1 MFGRKKR
8 GGTSKPLVQ
17 TVPKNKQQV
26 GFLGAAATE
35 YQSRAER
42 ALYESMREAV
52 PIIDA
57 AVEKIIRLIGSFKV
71 ETDNR
76 DSSRIANEFVKNVQS
91 NGTALGLNSFAY
103 SYLDSLLTYG
113 EAVGEMI
120 LDRGRTGV
128 AAVYNASLND
138 VEIRS
143 GGSPL
148 SPVVYLNDSDG
159 VKPVKNQSLV
169 ICSLLNQKPGMVRGK
184 SLISGLPF
192 MSEVL
197 LKIFGSVKNNWER
210 VGDVRF
216 AVTYNPDDGE
226 TFSEE
231 SARQIAD
238 EWKKAIRSDSVCD
251 FVSVG
256 NVSIKAI
263 GADAE
268 IPDCEVP
275 LRAVLEQ
282 ILSKLGIPPFL
293 LGISWS
299 STERMSEQQA
309 DILTSELE
317 YYRAAVEPAIRKI
330 VGLHLRLN
338 GYTCGVR
345 VAWDDINLQDTV
357 ELSQARLN
365 NARAM
370 QIEKEIG
377 WEVDD
382 D

>member
-1 MFGRKKR
+1 
-8 GGTSKPLVQ
+8 
-17 TVPKNKQQV
+17 
-26 GFLGAAATE
+26 
-35 YQSRAER
+35 
-42 ALYESMREAV
+42 
-52 PIIDA
+52 
-57 AVEKIIRLIGSFKV
+57 
-71 ETDNR
+71 
-76 DSSRIANEFVKNVQS
+76 
-91 NGTALGLNSFAY
+91 
-103 SYLDSLLTYG
+103 
-113 EAVGEMI
+113 MI

-231 SARQIAD
+231 NARQIAD

-345 VAWDDINLQDTV
+345 VVWDDINLQDTV

>member
-8 GGTSKPLVQ
+8 GLKTKAPVQ
-17 TVPKNKQQV
+17 TVPKNTRRMT
-26 GFLGAAATE
+26 LGGISGAE
-35 YQSRAER
+35 CQSRIER
-42 ALYESMREAV
+42 ALYDSIRESV

-57 AVEKIIRLIGSFKV
+57 AIEKIIRLIGGFTI
-71 ETDNR
+71 ETSERVCQKYAD
-76 DSSRIANEFVKNVQS
+76 DFVRNVRA
-91 NGTALGLNSFAY
+91 NGTELGLNAFVFR
-103 SYLDSLLTYG
+103 YLDSLLTYG

-120 LDRGRTGV
+120 LDRNKSGV

-138 VEIRS
+138 VEIRV
-143 GGSPL
+143 GDSPL
-148 SPVVYLNDSDG
+148 NPVVYVNDG
-159 VKPVKNQSLV
+159 GLKPAKNQKLV
-169 ICSLLNQKPGMVRGK
+169 ICSLLNQKPGTVRGK

-192 MSEVL
+192 MSEIL
-197 LKIFGSVKNNWER
+197 LKIFNSVKNNWER

-216 AVTYNPDDGE
+216 AVTYNPSDGE
-226 TFSEE
+226 PFGED

-251 FVSVG
+251 FVSIG

-263 GADAE
+263 GAEAA

-317 YYRAAVEPAIRKI
+317 YYRSAVEPAIRKI
-330 VGLHLRLN
+330 VGLHMRLL
-338 GYTCGVR
+338 GFSGDVR
-345 VAWDDINLQDTV
+345 VVWDDINLQDTV

-377 WEVDD
+377 WEEDD
-382 D
+382 DG

>member
-8 GGTSKPLVQ
+8 GLKTKAPVQ
-17 TVPKNKQQV
+17 TVPKNTRRMT
-26 GFLGAAATE
+26 LGGISGAE
-35 YQSRAER
+35 CQSRIER
-42 ALYESMREAV
+42 ALYDSIRESV

-57 AVEKIIRLIGSFKV
+57 AIEKIIRLIGGFTI
-71 ETDNR
+71 ETSERVCQKYAD
-76 DSSRIANEFVKNVQS
+76 DFVRNVRA
-91 NGTALGLNSFAY
+91 NGTELGLNAFVFR
-103 SYLDSLLTYG
+103 YLDSLLTYG

-120 LDRGRTGV
+120 LDRNKSGV

-138 VEIRS
+138 VEIRV
-143 GGSPL
+143 GDSPL
-148 SPVVYLNDSDG
+148 NPVVYVNDG
-159 VKPVKNQSLV
+159 GLKPAKNQKLV
-169 ICSLLNQKPGMVRGK
+169 ICSLLNQKPGTVRGK

-192 MSEVL
+192 MSEIL
-197 LKIFGSVKNNWER
+197 LKIFNSVKNNWER

-216 AVTYNPDDGE
+216 AVTYNPSDGE
-226 TFSEE
+226 PFGED

-251 FVSVG
+251 FVSIG

-263 GADAE
+263 GAEAA

-317 YYRAAVEPAIRKI
+317 YYRSAVEPAIRKI
-330 VGLHLRLN
+330 VGLHMRL
-338 GYTCGVR
+338 CGFSGDVR
-345 VAWDDINLQDTV
+345 VVWDDINLQDTV

-377 WEVDD
+377 WEEDD
-382 D
+382 DG